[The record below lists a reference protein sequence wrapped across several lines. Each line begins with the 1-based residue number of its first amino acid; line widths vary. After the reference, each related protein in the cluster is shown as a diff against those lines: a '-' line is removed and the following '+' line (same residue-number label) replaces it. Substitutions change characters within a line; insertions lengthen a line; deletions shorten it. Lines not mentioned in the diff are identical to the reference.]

1 MKINSKILK
10 SAVAKCAAG
19 VEAGMGLAQGGKI
32 IFVPGY
38 VMGIGTS
45 VNVRVPCDGIDS
57 TFMVDKTALDK
68 ILTKATGEL
77 NIIQDGQKMIFKYAR
92 SRLTLP
98 FAELP
103 QMLTEFPEE
112 WDVAP
117 VDFIDKIKTVSFP
130 NKTGYAGVAWDTDA
144 YHGLIATDSIRIVTT
159 LCDNLPSRAWLP
171 ESAVNAIIKAGT
183 KCTGVLN
190 DLPYLHI
197 QYEDGTVCSVL
208 YRSVTDYPMQAL
220 CQYIDSFDG
229 GEVLAESELGV
240 DALEAIKSAETFTD
254 TFDAQLPV
262 QISFEPGKVSVRAE
276 NSSGEFY
283 GEAEWAGEYTGH
295 FTVDARPFSS
305 MKAGARTILKRIDG
319 NVALEICGNGSR
331 ILLSPDP

>member
-1 MKINSKILK
+1 MKIDSKTLK

-19 VEAGMGLAQGGKI
+19 VDAGMGLTQAGKV

-45 VNVRVPCDGIDS
+45 VNVRVPCEGIDS
-57 TFMVDKTALDK
+57 AFMVDKASLDK
-68 ILTKATGEL
+68 ILSKATGDL
-77 NIIQDGQKMIFKYAR
+77 NIAPDGQKMVFKYGR

-98 FAELP
+98 FADLP

-112 WDVAP
+112 WDAAP
-117 VDFIDKIKTVSFP
+117 ADFIDKLKAVSFP
-130 NKTGYAGVAWDTDA
+130 NKTGYAGVAWDVDA
-144 YHGLIATDSIRIVTT
+144 YAGVIGTDSIRIVTAD
-159 LCDNLPSRAWLP
+159 CVGLPGRAWLP
-171 ESAVNAIIKAGT
+171 EGAVNAIIKAGA
-183 KCTGVLN
+183 KCTGVRN

-208 YRSVTDYPMQAL
+208 YRSAGDYPMTAL
-220 CQYIDSFDG
+220 CQFIDAFDG
-229 GEVLAESELGV
+229 GEVLAAGELGA

-254 TFDAQLPV
+254 AFDAQLPV
-262 QISFEPGKVSVRAE
+262 QISFEPGKLSVRAE
-276 NSSGEFY
+276 NGGGEFY
-283 GEAEWAGEYTGH
+283 GDAEWSGEYTGH

-305 MKAGARTILKRIDG
+305 MKAGAKAILKNIDG
-319 NVALEICGNGSR
+319 NVSLEIHGNGSR

>member
-1 MKINSKILK
+1 MKIDSKTLK

-19 VEAGMGLAQGGKI
+19 VEAGMGLTQAGKI

-45 VNVRVPCDGIDS
+45 VNVRVPCEGVDS
-57 TFMVDKTALDK
+57 TFMVDKASLDK
-68 ILTKATGEL
+68 ILSKATGDL
-77 NIIQDGQKMIFKYAR
+77 NIAPDGQKMVFKYGR

-98 FAELP
+98 FADLP

-112 WDVAP
+112 WDAAP
-117 VDFIDKIKTVSFP
+117 ADFIDKIKAVSFP
-130 NKTGYAGVAWDTDA
+130 NKSGYAGVAWDVDA
-144 YHGLIATDSIRIVTT
+144 YAGVIGTDSIRIVTAD
-159 LCDNLPSRAWLP
+159 CVGLPGRAWLP
-171 ESAVNAIIKAGT
+171 EGAVNAIIKAGT
-183 KCTGVLN
+183 KCTGVRN

-208 YRSVTDYPMQAL
+208 YRSAGDYPMTAL
-220 CQYIDSFDG
+220 CQFIDAYDG
-229 GEVLAESELGV
+229 GEVLAEGELSA

-254 TFDAQLPV
+254 AFDAQLPV
-262 QISFEPGKVSVRAE
+262 QISFEPGKLSVRAE
-276 NSSGEFY
+276 NGGGEFY
-283 GEAEWAGEYTGH
+283 GDAEWSGEYTGH

-305 MKAGARTILKRIDG
+305 MKAGAKAILKNIDG
-319 NVALEICGNGSR
+319 NVSLEIHGNGSR